1 MSQHSHPV
9 VLVVDDVP
17 ENVKLLR
24 GMLGTASYQVLS
36 ANDGATALHMAQALQ
51 PDLILLDVTMPGMD
65 GYAVCARLKENEAT
79 RQIPVIF
86 VTARDDPQAEAR
98 GFSMGA
104 VDYITKPIMLPTVLA
119 RVKAHLAVHDRQRR
133 LEDMFRDVIEFAPD
147 AFVLADTTGQI
158 VQVNSRAEQLFGYY
172 REELT
177 GRPVEVL
184 IPLDLR
190 GRHEVLRDDY
200 LRHPRRLVMTT
211 TAQCVRK
218 DGSEFSAEINL
229 SPMETR
235 SGTLLM
241 AVVRDVTER
250 HRAELELRES
260 RQRLREL
267 VAQNEAIREDER
279 KHIAREIH
287 DELGQVL
294 TALRMELSLLEMR
307 FGALDPALGDK
318 TQSMKGLIDRAIQG
332 VRNAAGNLRPSALDM
347 GLVPAIEW
355 LGTEFTS
362 RTAIPCVVE
371 VQQQDIE
378 LDETRSVVVFRIVQE
393 SLTNIGRYAQASH
406 VDITLGRRADALW
419 LRVRDDGLGFDL
431 AAASQ
436 RRSFGLLGMRERA
449 IALGGRVDIRSA
461 PGQGTTI
468 EVSIP
473 LELHAEQA
481 AP

>member
-1 MSQHSHPV
+1 MSQNNHPV
-9 VLVVDDVP
+9 ILVVDDVP

-36 ANDGATALHMAQALQ
+36 ANDGSTALHMAQALQ
-51 PDLILLDVTMPGMD
+51 PDLILLDIAMPGMD

-86 VTARDDPQAEAR
+86 ITARDDPQAEAR
-98 GFSMGA
+98 GFSMGV
-104 VDYITKPIMLPTVLA
+104 VDTIAKPIMQPTVLA

-147 AFVLADTTGQI
+147 AFVLADSNGQI

-177 GRPVEVL
+177 GQAVDVL

-190 GRHEVLRDDY
+190 DRQEAFRGDY
-200 LRHPRRLVMTT
+200 LRHPQRLVIT
-211 TAQCVRK
+211 TAARCMRK

-267 VAQNEAIREDER
+267 VAQNEAIREGER

-294 TALRMELSLLEMR
+294 TALRMDLSLLEMR
-307 FGALDPALGDK
+307 FGALDPALVDK
-318 TQSMKGLIDRAIQG
+318 THSMKGLIDRAIQG

-347 GLVPAIEW
+347 GLIPAIEW

-378 LDETRSVVVFRIVQE
+378 LGETRSVVMFRIVQE
-393 SLTNIGRYAQASH
+393 SLTNIGRYAQASR

-431 AAASQ
+431 AAAGQ

-449 IALGGRVDIRSA
+449 IALGGRVDITSA

-473 LELHAEQA
+473 LELHVEQA

>member
-1 MSQHSHPV
+1 MSQNSHPV
-9 VLVVDDVP
+9 ILVVDDVP

-36 ANDGATALHMAQALQ
+36 ANDGSTALHMAQALQ

-65 GYAVCARLKENEAT
+65 GYAVCARLNENEAT

-98 GFSMGA
+98 GFSVGA

-147 AFVLADTTGQI
+147 AFVLADTNGQI
-158 VQVNSRAEQLFGYY
+158 VQVNSRAEQLYGYY

-177 GRPVEVL
+177 GQPVEVL

-190 GRHEVLRDDY
+190 GRHEAFRDDY

-241 AVVRDVTER
+241 AVVRDVSER

-267 VAQNEAIREDER
+267 VAQNEAIREGER

-294 TALRMELSLLEMR
+294 TALRMDLSLLEMR
-307 FGALDPALGDK
+307 FGALDPALADK

-347 GLVPAIEW
+347 GLIPAIEW

-393 SLTNIGRYAQASH
+393 SLTNIGRYAQASR

-449 IALGGRVDIRSA
+449 IALGGLVDISSA
-461 PGQGTTI
+461 PGQGTAI

-481 AP
+481 AS

>member
-1 MSQHSHPV
+1 
-9 VLVVDDVP
+9 
-17 ENVKLLR
+17 
-24 GMLGTASYQVLS
+24 
-36 ANDGATALHMAQALQ
+36 
-51 PDLILLDVTMPGMD
+51 
-65 GYAVCARLKENEAT
+65 
-79 RQIPVIF
+79 
-86 VTARDDPQAEAR
+86 
-98 GFSMGA
+98 
-104 VDYITKPIMLPTVLA
+104 
-119 RVKAHLAVHDRQRR
+119 
-133 LEDMFRDVIEFAPD
+133 
-147 AFVLADTTGQI
+147 
-158 VQVNSRAEQLFGYY
+158 
-172 REELT
+172 
-177 GRPVEVL
+177 
-184 IPLDLR
+184 
-190 GRHEVLRDDY
+190 
-200 LRHPRRLVMTT
+200 
-211 TAQCVRK
+211 
-218 DGSEFSAEINL
+218 
-229 SPMETR
+229 
-235 SGTLLM
+235 M

-267 VAQNEAIREDER
+267 VAQNEAIREGER

-294 TALRMELSLLEMR
+294 TALRMDLSLLEMR
-307 FGALDPALGDK
+307 FGALDPALADK

-347 GLVPAIEW
+347 GLIPAIEW

-393 SLTNIGRYAQASH
+393 SLTNIGRYAQASR

-449 IALGGRVDIRSA
+449 IALGGRVDITST